1 MIGERLVRARKAAG
15 FALRALA
22 EQADLSHTTISKF
35 EKELQKPSSAQ
46 LIKLAKILGVRTE
59 YFFRPETLK
68 IEGIEYRKKST
79 LPQKSLDKIQ
89 ADIFDQA
96 ERWHELLNLYPQS
109 PIQSFALPDGLPEQI
124 SDAEQIEAL
133 AEIVRADWN
142 LGLNC
147 ISDMI
152 DTLESQG
159 IMVISSTV
167 DSGHKFDGLA
177 GKINAMPLIVVGE
190 NWTGDRQRFTLAH
203 ELGHLVLKGRVD
215 ESLLDDEENLCNR
228 FAGAFLLPKQTL
240 IEHLG
245 KNRHQLEI
253 NELYFLKCEFGLSMQ
268 GVLFRALQTEIITHT
283 SFQKIYKLFSLKGW
297 RTWEPGD
304 TYPSGQTILFKQLVY
319 RALAEEYFTE
329 SKAAELLGL
338 PVGKFHQQRTLGGF
352 ETVTDRAD

>member
-1 MIGERLVRARKAAG
+1 MIGERLQRARKGAG
-15 FALRALA
+15 LALRALA

-59 YFFRPETLK
+59 YFFRLETLK

-109 PIQSFALPDGLPEQI
+109 PIQPFALPDGLPEQI

-133 AEIVRADWN
+133 AETVRAQWK

-147 ISDMI
+147 IPDMI

-167 DSGHKFDGLA
+167 DSEHKFDGLA
-177 GKINAMPLIVVGE
+177 GTINAMPLIVVGA

-203 ELGHLVLKGRVD
+203 ELGHLLLKGRLA
-215 ESLLDDEENLCNR
+215 ESLLDDEETLCNR

-240 IEHLG
+240 IEQLG
-245 KNRHQLEI
+245 KNRHRLE
-253 NELYFLKCEFGLSMQ
+253 NEELYLLKHEFGLSMQ
-268 GVLFRALQTEIITHT
+268 GVLFRALQTAIITPAI
-283 SFQKIYKLFSLKGW
+283 FQSIYKAFSLKRW
-297 RTWEPGD
+297 RTREPKEQ
-304 TYPSGQTILFKQLVY
+304 YPSEQTILFKQLVY

-338 PVGKFHQQRTLGGF
+338 PVAKFHQQRTL
-352 ETVTDRAD
+352 ESLEPVTH

>member
-1 MIGERLVRARKAAG
+1 MIGERLQRARKGAG
-15 FALRALA
+15 LALRALA

-96 ERWHELLNLYPQS
+96 ERWHELLNLYPLS
-109 PIQSFALPDGLPEQI
+109 PIQPFSLPDGLPEQI
-124 SDAEQIEAL
+124 SDAGQIEAL
-133 AEIVRADWN
+133 AETVRAQWN

-147 ISDMI
+147 ISELI

-167 DSGHKFDGLA
+167 DSEHKFDGLA
-177 GKINAMPLIVVGE
+177 GTVNTMPLIVVGT
-190 NWTGDRQRFTLAH
+190 NWTGDRQRFTLVH
-203 ELGHLVLKGRVD
+203 ELGHLLLKNRLD
-215 ESLLDDEENLCNR
+215 ESLLAEEEKLCHR

-245 KNRHQLEI
+245 KNRHRLE
-253 NELYFLKCEFGLSMQ
+253 NEELYLLKHEFGLSMQ
-268 GVLFRALQTEIITHT
+268 GVLFRAKQTGIITQAT
-283 SFQKIYKLFSLKGW
+283 FERIFMTFSQRGW
-297 RTWEPGD
+297 RKQEPKD
-304 TYPSGQTILFKQLVY
+304 QYPSEQTILFKQLVY
-319 RALAEEYFTE
+319 RALAEDYFTE
-329 SKAAELLGL
+329 SKAAELLNL
-338 PVGKFHQQRTLGGF
+338 PVIKFHQQRTLGGF